1 MAQSDK
7 STFDSKNLKVAWE
20 LIDNNYQNQSRSLS
34 AVTLTNTGKESFPAT
49 GWSLYFNASPNITVR
64 DEQAPVRV
72 EHVNGDLL
80 RLVPTEN
87 SRSIAA
93 GDSQRIEFAGRGRI
107 TSTSNAPVGF
117 YLVWDSAP
125 NKGLP
130 VQSEIRSPDPAT
142 ADKTNAAGWITPA
155 LVYEQNK
162 VIQDLP
168 AEKLPKVFPTPAE
181 YTETGKAFTLTS
193 AIPIVADNA
202 FRREADL
209 LATHLATVFSKK
221 PVVQTTGKGN
231 AIRLQKKEGLGPEA
245 YELQVSGQ
253 GIVISATT
261 PAGIFYGTQSL
272 KTLIPPTALAKKQ
285 TSVAIPAVTVS
296 DAPRFGH
303 RAFMMDVGRN
313 FQPKE
318 QVLKTLDLMGL
329 YKLNVLHF
337 HFNEDEGWR
346 LEIPGLPE
354 LTEVGAKRG
363 HTLDNKKSLQPSY
376 GSGPDVENK
385 TGSGYYSRAD
395 FIQILKYA
403 NDRHIRVI
411 PEIETPGHA
420 RAAIKSMDARYERL
434 MKEGKKEAAEQY
446 LLRDLNDKSVY
457 RSVQHW
463 NDNVI
468 NVALPSTYAFLEKV
482 VDETLKMYK
491 EAGAPIHM
499 IHFGGDE
506 VPQGV
511 WEQSPAVQALMQ
523 RNPEIKSTDD
533 LWYYYFGKV
542 NDMLKAR
549 KLNLY
554 GWEEI
559 GLRKTQVNGKNV
571 YVPNPDFADENF
583 HVDVWNNLTGNE
595 DLAYRMANAGYKV
608 ILTNVT
614 NLYLDLSYQRAF
626 EETGLNWGGYLD
638 IDKPFYF
645 IPYDYY
651 KNVKVNANNE
661 PADLSVFEG
670 KERLTEAGKKN
681 IIGLQA
687 PLWSEMVTSPAR
699 FEYMLLPKLLGL
711 AERAWSKDPAWATEA
726 DNAKSEALYNQAWT
740 EFVNVL
746 GKRELPRL
754 DHYAGGFRYRIPTAG
769 AVVENGRVVA
779 NVQLPGL
786 VIRYTTDGS
795 EPTTKSQVYKEPIAA
810 KGTVKLRVFNTT
822 GRGGRTVT
830 VENT

>member
-1 MAQSDK
+1 
-7 STFDSKNLKVAWE
+7 
-20 LIDNNYQNQSRSLS
+20 
-34 AVTLTNTGKESFPAT
+34 
-49 GWSLYFNASPNITVR
+49 
-64 DEQAPVRV
+64 
-72 EHVNGDLL
+72 
-80 RLVPTEN
+80 
-87 SRSIAA
+87 
-93 GDSQRIEFAGRGRI
+93 
-107 TSTSNAPVGF
+107 
-117 YLVWDSAP
+117 
-125 NKGLP
+125 
-130 VQSEIRSPDPAT
+130 
-142 ADKTNAAGWITPA
+142 
-155 LVYEQNK
+155 
-162 VIQDLP
+162 
-168 AEKLPKVFPTPAE
+168 
-181 YTETGKAFTLTS
+181 
-193 AIPIVADNA
+193 
-202 FRREADL
+202 
-209 LATHLATVFSKK
+209 
-221 PVVQTTGKGN
+221 
-231 AIRLQKKEGLGPEA
+231 
-245 YELQVSGQ
+245 
-253 GIVISATT
+253 
-261 PAGIFYGTQSL
+261 
-272 KTLIPPTALAKKQ
+272 

-337 HFNEDEGWR
+337 HLNEDEGWR

-363 HTLDNKKSLQPSY
+363 HTQDNKKNLQPSY

-385 TGSGYYSRAD
+385 IGSGHYTRAD
-395 FIQILKYA
+395 FIEILKYA
-403 NDRHIRVI
+403 KDRHIRVI

-420 RAAIKSMDARYERL
+420 RAAIKSMDARYDRL
-434 MKEGKKEAAEQY
+434 MKEGKKQAAEQY
-446 LLRDLNDKSVY
+446 LLRDLEDKSVY
-457 RSVQHW
+457 RSVQNW
-463 NDNVI
+463 DDNVI

-491 EAGAPIHM
+491 EAGAPIDM

-506 VPQGV
+506 VPPGV
-511 WEQSPAVQALMQ
+511 WEKSPAVQALMKS
-523 RNPEIKSTDD
+523 NPEIKSTDD

-542 NDMLKAR
+542 NDLLKAR

-595 DLAYRMANAGYKV
+595 DLAYKMANAGYKV
-608 ILTNVT
+608 VLTNVT
-614 NLYLDLSYQRAF
+614 NFYLDLSYQKAF
-626 EETGLNWGGYLD
+626 EESGLNWGGYLD
-638 IDKPFYF
+638 LDKPFYF
-645 IPYDYY
+645 IPLDYY

-661 PADLSVFEG
+661 PADLTVFEG
-670 KERLTEAGKKN
+670 KERLTEAGRKN

-687 PLWSEMVTSPAR
+687 PLWSEMVTSPAQ

-746 GKRELPRL
+746 SKRELPRL

-769 AVVENGRVVA
+769 AVVENGRIVA
-779 NVQLPGL
+779 NVQLPGM

-795 EPTTKSQVYKEPIAA
+795 EPTQKSKAYKEPIAS
-810 KGTVKLRVFNTT
+810 KGTVKLRVFNRA